1 MAGYDNFVE
10 LLSGAHA
17 MDEHFRSAPLAQN
30 MPAVLALLGVWYNNC
45 FGCQSA
51 AVLPYDQYLHRFAA
65 YLQQGDMESNG
76 KSCTLS
82 GAYTS
87 VSTGPIIW
95 GEPGTNGQHAFY
107 QLLHQGTKVVPC
119 DFLAPAVSHNETGTH
134 HTTLLSN
141 FFAQTEALMLGTNPP
156 PPFSLLLPLSFPPP
170 SLLAH
175 HNEYLCD
182 ACAGKTEEEVR
193 KELDAAGLAGP
204 ALNALLPH
212 KVRPCW
218 PALAGALE

>member
-1 MAGYDNFVE
+1 
-10 LLSGAHA
+10 

-156 PPFSLLLPLSFPPP
+156 PLSLSSSPSLSLLPLSSHITMSTF
-170 SLLAH
+170 ATR
-175 HNEYLCD
+175 
-182 ACAGKTEEEVR
+182 AQA
-193 KELDAAGLAGP
+193 
-204 ALNALLPH
+204 
-212 KVRPCW
+212 RPRRRFARSST
-218 PALAGALE
+218 PRASRAPR